1 MAAACGTV
9 TAARAHYDRGEKP
22 CPACKLALA
31 RAYRKRRKP
40 DCGTIWAFQRHQD
53 LGEPLDVDCKEVI
66 KQKKRWDAAVK
77 RAKQEDRKPPP
88 KFTKIVWCGT
98 KAGASRHR
106 VWREPTCEVC
116 LEAERADATAKRR
129 AAGIPAAKR
138 AKVAVCGTTS
148 GHRKHLR
155 DGTAPC
161 EACLEAKRVAG
172 RAARAR
178 NRKPSKSSKPKK
190 SREELAILRA
200 RTARRKRAKAKTPAE
215 LAVED
220 LPETGCG
227 SVTGFREHRQTGT
240 MCPECLA
247 AHRIHLR
254 ALHGRFIRNAQ
265 KRAQEKAAANRRNRV
280 AA

>member
-9 TAARAHYDRGEKP
+9 TAARAHYERGEKP
-22 CPACKLALA
+22 CEKCKLALA

-40 DCGTIWAFQRHQD
+40 DCGTIWALQRHQD
-53 LGEPLDVDCKEVI
+53 LSEPLDSDCQEVI
-66 KQKKRWDAAVK
+66 KQRERWDAAVK
-77 RAKQEDRKPPP
+77 RAKQENRKPPP

-98 KAGASRHR
+98 KTGASRHR
-106 VWREPTCEVC
+106 VWREPTCELC

-129 AAGIPAAKR
+129 AAGIPEAKR

-161 EACLEAKRVAG
+161 ESCLEAKRVAG
-172 RAARAR
+172 RAARTR
-178 NRKPSKSSKPKK
+178 NKKPKPKKSKK

-200 RTARRKRAKAKTPAE
+200 RAARRKRTLAKTPDE

-254 ALHGRFIRNAQ
+254 ALHGRFVRNAQ
-265 KRAQEKAAANRRNRV
+265 KRAQKKARANRRNRV